1 MTKNRFVSFF
11 TTPFQFL
18 SQWRSLPFYEL
29 LSYPLMYASIPLI
42 AYGVH
47 PYPDQIIRI
56 IVLTILCMYSGFFAA
71 LIWNDITDAE
81 IDARV
86 HPDRPIP
93 SGRISSTKFFAIAL
107 VFSALTVFFAY
118 LISVWCLFVVC
129 CAAIFVAIH
138 DKYLKKK
145 VSLPAY
151 SEIFTPIQWIVVV
164 IFGYVAV
171 WSAFPQAQ
179 AVTITVPILGS
190 LQTTLF
196 QLQNMGLFV
205 LFTYF
210 LDNAHDLPEGIH
222 DVKGDKI
229 NGVKTYATSFG
240 EKTAARISFL
250 MYILAGILG
259 ILLFFRTILSW
270 FFLIPFV
277 IMWLY
282 TLFFSYK
289 LMKKPVEL
297 MSSFGSIVGRKG
309 FTFLLVSFDIMVFD
323 VLLQILF

>member
-1 MTKNRFVSFF
+1 MMTKKRLISCL
-11 TTPFQFL
+11 TAPFQFL
-18 SQWRSLPFYEL
+18 SQWRSLPVYEL

-42 AYGVH
+42 AYGIN
-47 PYPDQIIRI
+47 PYHDQIIRI

-93 SGRISSTKFFAIAL
+93 SGRISSSKFFAIAL

-118 LISVWCLFVVC
+118 LISLWCLFVVC

-179 AVTITVPILGS
+179 TVIITVPILGS
-190 LQTTLF
+190 LETTIF

-210 LDNAHDLPEGIH
+210 LDNAHDLPEGVH
-222 DVKGDKI
+222 DVKGDRI
-229 NGVKTYATSFG
+229 SGVKTYATSFG
-240 EKTAARISFL
+240 EKTAARISF
-250 MYILAGILG
+250 II
-259 ILLFFRTILSW
+259 
-270 FFLIPFV
+270 
-277 IMWLY
+277 
-282 TLFFSYK
+282 
-289 LMKKPVEL
+289 
-297 MSSFGSIVGRKG
+297 
-309 FTFLLVSFDIMVFD
+309 
-323 VLLQILF
+323 